1 MDLYLTF
8 VIVISWIRADTWMK
22 LLPWFF
28 PSKCFQFWITCTLQT
43 SYMVTSSQTISFS
56 WESKQI
62 SHKNS
67 HQAIWITANFSPIY
81 FRLSYGNNE
90 IVIKLIDYGQSIDL
104 NFFPPNQIF
113 TSTLNTENFVC
124 TEMLEN
130 RPWKYQI
137 DLFCLASTMYS
148 LVCGKY
154 MKIKKQPDSK
164 IRPYVLS
171 EDLAPY
177 LNVQL
182 WELVLYSLINVRDH
196 STLPDLQKL
205 RLRIREAIVDNEHT
219 VQDKIAKF
227 NAVLDPNTTYP

>member
-1 MDLYLTF
+1 
-8 VIVISWIRADTWMK
+8 
-22 LLPWFF
+22 
-28 PSKCFQFWITCTLQT
+28 
-43 SYMVTSSQTISFS
+43 
-56 WESKQI
+56 
-62 SHKNS
+62 
-67 HQAIWITANFSPIY
+67 
-81 FRLSYGNNE
+81 
-90 IVIKLIDYGQSIDL
+90 
-104 NFFPPNQIF
+104 
-113 TSTLNTENFVC
+113 
-124 TEMLEN
+124 
-130 RPWKYQI
+130 
-137 DLFCLASTMYS
+137 
-148 LVCGKY
+148 